1 MASKRLTNRRAFL
14 KGKSAVQAIA
24 DAADALAP
32 EPAPLPEPSS
42 LSAPDREGYLVR
54 YCRRAMA
61 CQFEVFLN
69 AGQYEH
75 DGETALQT
83 LDLVD
88 ELESQLSIYRESSE
102 VSLINRTAADE
113 SVRVEPRLYALLERA
128 IELSSR
134 SQGAFDMTT
143 GPLAR
148 LWGFVN
154 RSGAMPDDASLA
166 AALQQIGSRYV
177 QLDPEQSTIRFDR
190 PGIEINLGSIGKGY
204 ALDRC
209 AEQFAAAGIGDV
221 LLHGGNSSVLA
232 RGTAV
237 APDQREG
244 WTIGLRDPYHPDR
257 RIGQIHLRDRALAT
271 SGSGT
276 QFFLHEGRRY
286 GHIIDPRSGWPAD
299 GVLSATVL
307 APSAAEADALSTAL
321 YVLGPERAEEF
332 CATNSEI
339 GCILLCPGARHA
351 TVEIHAWGLADGEF
365 ASI

>member
-1 MASKRLTNRRAFL
+1 MGSKRLTNRRAFL

-24 DAADALAP
+24 DAADALAG
-32 EPAPLPEPSS
+32 EPSPLPEPSS
-42 LSAPDREGYLVR
+42 LSAPDSEGYLVR

-61 CQFEVFLN
+61 CQFEVLVN

-75 DGETALQT
+75 DGAAALAA

-102 VSLINRTAADE
+102 VSVINRTAADE
-113 SVRVEPRLYALLERA
+113 SVRVEPRLFALLERA
-128 IELSSR
+128 IELSTR
-134 SQGAFDMTT
+134 SHGAFDMTT

-154 RSGAMPDDASLA
+154 RSGAMPDDTSLT
-166 AALQQIGSRYV
+166 AALEQVGSRHV
-177 QLDPEQSTIRFDR
+177 QLDPKQATIHFER
-190 PGIEINLGSIGKGY
+190 PGIEINLGGIGKGY
-204 ALDRC
+204 ALDRG
-209 AEQFAAAGIGDV
+209 AELFAAAGIDDV

-276 QFFLHEGRRY
+276 QFFLHQGRRF
-286 GHIIDPRSGWPAD
+286 GHIIDPRSGWPAE

-307 APSAAEADALSTAL
+307 APSAADADALSTAL
-321 YVLGPERAEEF
+321 YVLGPVRAEEF
-332 CATNSEI
+332 CAANSEI
-339 GCILLCPGARHA
+339 GCILLSPGARHA
-351 TVEIHAWGLADGEF
+351 AVEIHTWGLEDGEF
-365 ASI
+365 ESV